1 MGEVK
6 EAAITEPGPGRRAW
20 CCFDSDLKRR
30 SGLVLPEYVGNGKG
44 KVGAPLS
51 HTVHLEVNPPDTG
64 DAEDTPERSLL
75 S

>member
-1 MGEVK
+1 M
-6 EAAITEPGPGRRAW
+6 
-20 CCFDSDLKRR
+20 
-30 SGLVLPEYVGNGKG
+30 PEYVGNGKG